1 MVIKKILFIIC
12 LLISLFGKAQQYT
25 FIPYGVESGL
35 AQSQVFA
42 IEQDKYGYLWIG
54 TLGGLS
60 RFDGTTFKNYSI
72 ENGLLSNHITSILR
86 LKNSNLVFAHPG
98 GLTIYDGFSF
108 TKHELPDS
116 LATTRITC
124 LTEIGNTIW
133 FGTDS
138 YGLFKLTNNVLE
150 HLSSPLNQNLNIR
163 DIKVFNN
170 SILIAS
176 RIGMLQYDTNN
187 NLRTWKDSVFK
198 DLSCS
203 GIAINKV
210 ESTVWVS
217 TFGNGVYKMSGNKI
231 ENLNLTSGIIS
242 TNIRGLF
249 LSSSKDIWLYTKIGV
264 TKISEDG
271 SIINLD
277 RNNGLAYD
285 NIFTVIEDREKNIWF
300 GSDGGG
306 IFKFT
311 GTKFQKYTV
320 TDGLASNLVMSI
332 IQDNDSN
339 YWFSTYG
346 EGITKWNNQ
355 SSTTFNLTN
364 GLGNN
369 TIWSSLK
376 TSNGEL
382 WFCSSDGV
390 YIFSNNQFKKIDK
403 KDGLVASRIT
413 AIFEDSKGRIWLGAR
428 EGVSIYDRGLIKSY
442 DAWNGSVGT
451 SVRCFIENKQGEVV
465 LGTANGLYVYR
476 ESTFRPINFE
486 GKWCDN
492 IIQEIKVSE
501 NGWWIGTS
509 NGLHFYDGQ
518 QMFCLRLND
527 NFSSNYINFIEIVTN
542 QIWVGTNNGLFK
554 IDEQD
559 YLTTK
564 SASAVRYTRHEGF
577 SSLET
582 NLHASYIDLDGNLW
596 FGTADGVF
604 KHTPSNY
611 KNPAQV
617 NPVVN
622 INNVQLFLQNPD
634 WRKKNVNI
642 DPTTGLPTNLTVG
655 FKDNYFTFSYTGLSF
670 TNPIEVKYQFMLE
683 GFDEQW
689 LPPTKANFA
698 TYSNL
703 PHGNFTFKVKCIN
716 KYGYESEIET
726 FDFTIT
732 PPFWLTWWF
741 YSFITAIIIII
752 LLLLFQWRKNITQR
766 KRQTQTLINQSKMLG
781 LEQQTLNASMNRH
794 FIFNSLNSIQYYIN
808 RQDKLAANKY
818 LSRFAKLIR
827 KNLDSSEETSSLL
840 SDEIERL
847 ELYLSLE
854 LMRFKDK
861 FEYKIEID
869 DEIEPDNIYVP
880 CMLLQPFVEN
890 SIWHGILPSGKKG
903 IITIKIVPEDSARLR
918 IVIIDDGIGIDH
930 SLSAKNEINNQ
941 HNSKGMKITKDRI
954 MLLQKMSNLD
964 LFISGPNEIKDGE
977 LTLGTKVEMVL
988 PRENAQLYY

>member
-1 MVIKKILFIIC
+1 
-12 LLISLFGKAQQYT
+12 LFGKSQQYT

-72 ENGLLSNHITSILR
+72 ESGLLSNHITSILR

-98 GLTIYDGFSF
+98 GLTIYDGLSF
-108 TKHELPDS
+108 TKHKLPDS

-138 YGLFKLTNNVLE
+138 YGLFKITKNNLE
-150 HLSSPLNQNLNIR
+150 HISSPLNQNLNIR

-176 RIGMLQYDTNN
+176 RIGMLQYDDNH

-198 DLSCS
+198 DVSCS

-210 ESTVWVS
+210 KNTVWVS
-217 TFGNGVYKMSGNKI
+217 TFGNGVYKMSDSKV
-231 ENLNLTSGIIS
+231 ENLNLSSGIVS
-242 TNIRGLF
+242 TNIRGIF
-249 LSSSKDIWLYTKIGV
+249 MSSSEDIWLYTKIGV

-277 RNNGLAYD
+277 RNNGLGYD

-320 TDGLASNLVMSI
+320 NDGLASNLVMSV

-346 EGITKWNNQ
+346 EGITKWNNKT
-355 SSTTFNLTN
+355 STTFNLSN

-376 TSNGEL
+376 TSNGAL

-390 YIFSNNQFKKIDK
+390 YIYSNNQFKKIDK
-403 KDGLVASRIT
+403 KDGLVSSRIT

-428 EGVSIYDRGLIKSY
+428 EGVSIYDHGSIKSY
-442 DAWNGSVGT
+442 DAWDGSIGT

-465 LGTANGLYVYR
+465 LGTASGLYVYR
-476 ESTFRPINFE
+476 EATFSPINID

-492 IIQEIKVSE
+492 IIQEIKVSK
-501 NGWWIGTS
+501 NGWWIGTA

-518 QMFCLRLND
+518 RIFCLRLND
-527 NFSSNYINFIEIVTN
+527 NYSSNYINFIEIVN
-542 QIWVGTNNGLFK
+542 DQIWIGTNNGLFK
-554 IDEQD
+554 INERD
-559 YLTTK
+559 YLTSK
-564 SASAVRYTRHEGF
+564 LVNAVRYTRHEGF

-582 NLHASYIDLDGNLW
+582 NLHASYIDFDGNLW

-604 KHTPSNY
+604 KHTPNNY
-611 KNPAQV
+611 KNLDQV

-670 TNPIEVKYQFMLE
+670 TNPLEVKYQFMLE

-689 LPPTKANFA
+689 LPATKANFA

-703 PHGNFTFKVKCIN
+703 PNGHFTFKVKCIN
-716 KYGYESEIET
+716 KHGYESKIET
-726 FDFTIT
+726 FSFTIT

-741 YSFITAIIIII
+741 YSLITAIIIII
-752 LLLLFQWRKNITQR
+752 LILLSKWRKSITQR

-840 SDEIERL
+840 SEEIERL

-869 DEIEPDNIYVP
+869 DEIEPDNIYVL

-903 IITIKIVPEDSARLR
+903 LITIKIVPEDSARLR
-918 IVIIDDGIGIDH
+918 IVIIDDGIGINH

-977 LTLGTKVEMVL
+977 LTLGTKVEIVL